1 MVQASPVLIAQIT
14 DTHLFADSQQALKS
28 VQTAAS
34 LQAVLNRL
42 TTLAPRPDCLLLT
55 GDLSQDE
62 TPESYDRLHD
72 LLAPLGIPAYWLPG
86 NHDSLATL
94 KKHWQSSGLLRP
106 DKSFLAGGWQILL
119 LNSAVTGQVAGELAA
134 AELTWLETQLQ
145 QYPQQPTLIGLHHP
159 PLAIGSEWMD
169 AIALQNSAEFLALVA
184 RYPQVKLVVFGHI
197 HQEFA
202 HQRQGV
208 CYLGSPSTCVQFQP
222 YSQEFGIDSEAQ
234 LGFRLLNLFPEGSY
248 KTWIERVPYPQS
260 AQIAQG

>member
-28 VQTAAS
+28 VHTAAS

-62 TPESYDRLHD
+62 TPDSYDRLHD

-86 NHDSLATL
+86 NHDSLPRMQTCL
-94 KKHWQSSGLLRP
+94 QLQPFRCEKG
-106 DKSFLAGGWQILL
+106 FLAGGWQILL
-119 LNSAVTGQVAGELAA
+119 LNSAVPGQVAGELAA
-134 AELTWLETQLQ
+134 AELSWLEARLQ

-202 HQRQGV
+202 HQRQGI
-208 CYLGSPSTCVQFQP
+208 CYLGTPSTGVQFQP
-222 YSQEFGIDSEAQ
+222 HSQAFGIDSEAQ
-234 LGFRLLNLFPEGSY
+234 PGFRLFNLFPEGSY

-260 AQIAQG
+260 AQIAQI